1 MSHVLCKSG
10 ERIRIGGN
18 IEIVVVRSDPNAVEL
33 AITLPPGV
41 AMCKQ
46 DAEFDGI
53 ERALQSYCASR
64 TADES
69 SFLAECN

>member
-1 MSHVLCKSG
+1 MSHVICKSG

-18 IEIVVVRSDPNAVEL
+18 IEIVVVRSEPNAVEL

-46 DAEFDGI
+46 NAEFDGI
-53 ERALQSYCASR
+53 ERSLQSYGASQ